1 MFHGKKSIIK
11 VLLSSFATALTGSMI
26 GFAVGFSNI
35 NNLGSSEIAS
45 NHNAVNST
53 RASDTWT
60 DDSLI
65 GANDLLSN
73 PNTPN
78 GYLVTNGT
86 TINMVTWFGS
96 KSWSYNLSSSPFIT
110 QISGFNT
117 SKPITSHVYYLAK
130 YDRILVYGTY
140 DTSTTYV
147 FQLNSDGSE
156 YYVNKDDTN
165 KVKNSSLL
173 SSSNNSVIGSVGS
186 INLLSTESAIILPK
200 TISTSTYR
208 LQATKF
214 NLENFSTVATTYD
227 ASDLKTSTDSNATS
241 IQTNYSISEIIGLTE
256 SSNGNT
262 SYLMMKGYS
271 TDTTK
276 NTKTVSIA
284 WIKLTNNV
292 FNSAGKVDIA
302 TVSETGFN
310 IDNAKFKLVNTFPTS
325 GPVSYV
331 SSINEISNQ
340 NSIKPGVA
348 SDSTQNANQVVEFNN
363 NSSSITKFFTE
374 SSNQGSVLDIFNNP
388 YNNRPYVLLKHHQY
402 NQLYFSDL
410 LANKNNSGTPT
421 QYLINVKT
429 WTNFP
434 GVTSNTDS
442 SKIGLI
448 WKPIFENTNTDL
460 TSVKGLVS
468 SLTYANGSSTASSKT
483 TKRFT
488 ITNFKVTDTQTS
500 KYEDFHATTLNSYAD
515 LVTQNSHLLPQD
527 IDNKIFEKYIYLKSV
542 NGSTVNPYTSTI
554 IIPKDGLTISN
565 DKGTIQGTVNLNINK
580 WWLTSGTYTIPISI
594 DIRGLATNS
603 TSNFKIVNNSEINS
617 NKYKKI
623 LELQKSKYPSNITT
637 KEILD
642 YFLEFGSAIKLTES
656 NISIINKT
664 KNTSSS
670 SNTNNNTSTDK
681 YITVTTN
688 DDDGTLSISWNL
700 TPIMS
705 PSVTNRNGS
714 YVFNNFLNL
723 NAWSKITLNEKA
735 WSTLKASKS
744 PFQVSVT
751 DIVNSLNLSSGYKTE
766 PQYWIWEPT
775 ASVSSNK
782 EAYIK
787 QSIDGNLTGKIK
799 YNKTAAGNVTGN
811 VQDTDLEYTIDSSKG
826 SGFLTIA
833 KLLGGNSTTTLYYN
847 ENGASKLASSYDLSK
862 VESDFSNILANSLVF
877 YNSWT
882 TSESMKYTITS
893 SNNSKVVF
901 TLDYKDSIETNLE
914 TGDGSKLVLDIE
926 WINAIKASSENV
938 LALSSSYSFS
948 YNLTSVQYNNNLN
961 STNNSIGITAIDESN
976 QTYKKYS
983 EMKPSKFVNSFYNK
997 ETNSYRSFLDSF
1009 NLVKLPT
1016 DSKAINYYYVDDI
1029 QLTSN
1034 DAEGTVT
1041 AYYTFVFPNAG
1052 DIEGSSSTSSIIL
1065 KGFTTNQTLSNN
1077 WLMIC
1082 SIAAAVILLLL
1093 ASGMGS
1099 VFFYKK
1105 KINTKRIN
1113 YGVGSKN
1120 QELNLAVS
1128 QRQLGI
1134 FNVHKNK
1141 IRNTINGNNVINTKT
1156 ANVKAKQYMKL
1167 IKEMKKSER

>member
-1 MFHGKKSIIK
+1 MFHGKKSIMK

-35 NNLGSSEIAS
+35 NNLASSEIAS
-45 NHNAVNST
+45 NYNAANST

-86 TINMVTWFGS
+86 TINMITWFGS
-96 KSWSYNLSSSPFIT
+96 QSWSYNLSSSPFLT

-165 KVKNSSLL
+165 KVSNSSLI
-173 SSSNNSVIGSVGS
+173 SSSNSSVIGSVGS

-200 TISTSTYR
+200 TIDTSTYK

-214 NLENFSTVATTYD
+214 NLENFSTVAATYD
-227 ASDLKTSTDSNATS
+227 ASDLKTSSDAGATS
-241 IQTNYSISEIIGLTE
+241 IKTGYTISEIIGLTE
-256 SSNGNT
+256 SSDGKI
-262 SYLMMKGYS
+262 SHLIMKGYS
-271 TDTTK
+271 NGTAAS
-276 NTKTVSIA
+276 TKTVSIA

-292 FNSAGKVDIA
+292 FTSAGKIDIA

-331 SSINEISNQ
+331 SSINDISNE

-348 SDSTQNANQVVEFNN
+348 SDSSQNANQVIEINN
-363 NSSSITKFFTE
+363 NSSNMIKFFTE
-374 SSNQGSVLDIFNNP
+374 SSKQGSVLDIFNNP

-410 LANKNNSGTPT
+410 LANKNNSGNA
-421 QYLINVKT
+421 QDYLINIKE
-429 WTNFP
+429 WSNFP
-434 GVTSNTDS
+434 GINTSNDTS
-442 SKIGLI
+442 RIGLI
-448 WKPIFENTNTDL
+448 WKPIFENTSNVPT
-460 TSVKGLVS
+460 VIKGLVS
-468 SLTYANGSSTASSKT
+468 SLTYANGSATPN
-483 TKRFT
+483 TKLTRKFT
-488 ITNFKVTDTQTS
+488 ITNFTTSTQQTS
-500 KYEDFHATTLNSYAD
+500 SYEDFHATILNSYTSLA
-515 LVTQNSHLLPQD
+515 TENSHLLPQD
-527 IDNKIFEKYIYLKSV
+527 IDNAIFQKYIYLKSV
-542 NGSTVNPYTSTI
+542 NGSTTNSPYTSTI

-565 DKGTIQGTVNLNINK
+565 DNGTIKGTVNLNINK
-580 WWLTSGTYTIPISI
+580 WWLASGVYTIPISI
-594 DIRGLATNS
+594 DISGLATNS
-603 TSNFKIVNNSEINS
+603 TSNFKIVNNSEINP

-623 LELQKSKYPSNITT
+623 LELQKSKCPSNITA

-642 YFLEFGSAIKLTES
+642 NFLEFGSSIKLTEA
-656 NISIINKT
+656 NISIVNKT
-664 KNTSSS
+664 KNAS
-670 SNTNNNTSTDK
+670 SNTNTNTGTDK

-700 TPIMS
+700 TQIMS

-735 WSTLKASKS
+735 WSTLKTSKS
-744 PFQVSVT
+744 PFQVSVA
-751 DIVNSLNLSSGYKTE
+751 DIINSLNLSSGYKTE

-775 ASVSSNK
+775 VSIASNK
-782 EAYIK
+782 EAYVK

-799 YNKTAAGNVTGN
+799 YNKTEAGNVTGN
-811 VQDTDLEYTIDSSKG
+811 VQDTDLEFTIDSSKG

-893 SNNSKVVF
+893 NVDSKIVF
-901 TLDYKDSIETNLE
+901 TLDYKDSIQTNLE
-914 TGDGSKLVLDIE
+914 TGDGSKLVLDAE
-926 WINAIKASSENV
+926 WISAIKTSNENV

-983 EMKPSKFVNSFYNK
+983 EMKPSKFINSFYDK
-997 ETNSYRSFLDSF
+997 QTNSYRSFLDSF
-1009 NLVKLPT
+1009 DLVKLPT
-1016 DSKAINYYYVDDI
+1016 DTKAINYYYVNDI

-1041 AYYTFVFPNAG
+1041 VYYTFVFPNAG

-1065 KGFTTNQTLSNN
+1065 KGFATNQTLSNN

-1082 SIAAAVILLLL
+1082 SIAVAVILLLL
-1093 ASGMGS
+1093 ASGLGS

-1113 YGVGSKN
+1113 YGIGSKN

-1141 IRNTINGNNVINTKT
+1141 IRNTINGNNVVNTKT
-1156 ANVKAKQYMKL
+1156 GNAKAKQYMKL
-1167 IKEMKKSER
+1167 LKEMKKSER